1 MKFSLIIACSF
12 LILTLSACGGSGG
25 GGGDDDDD
33 VGITR
38 FDGTWRGNLED
49 PLGTMHTLTLTISGD
64 TITSAL
70 IDGIDQGI
78 TGIIGQESADVYGY
92 TLSDASEGGL
102 IVDSISQHM
111 TILDEDFNVGVLQKN
126 AGALPPFVQ
135 SDIAGRASG
144 AVVITDTVTFQEFSG
159 SITCDAAGACTGNDD
174 QIGDFTITLTYTDL
188 GRWIGLSTFATGT
201 ADVSAFMSTDKQFV
215 GSWACDFAVGGFPDA
230 CSFSAWSYQ

>member
-1 MKFSLIIACSF
+1 MKHLALAIVVF
-12 LILTLSACGGSGG
+12 TLAACGGSGG
-25 GGGDDDDD
+25 GGGSDDDDD

-49 PLGTMHTLTLTISGD
+49 TLGTMHTLTLTISGD
-64 TITSAL
+64 TITSAMV
-70 IDGIDQGI
+70 DGVDQGL

-111 TILDEDFNVGVLQKN
+111 TILDEDFNIGVLQKN

-215 GSWACDFAVGGFPDA
+215 GSWACNFDVGGFPEA